1 MSAPSSPAFVTV
13 PTAPVSSTTAPTPS
27 IHRARF
33 EAALTGAG
41 GADRSPV
48 TAWQHHIPEESA
60 IDALAARITTEVLTH
75 DWDWVKVN
83 PRATYLPE
91 AWGNTYDL
99 TDYTGVLPRRTHQ
112 VITSAADL
120 AAIQPVAVAEST
132 SLTDHVRLIERLHGS
147 LGDRPLLPT
156 VFSPLSILLE
166 LAGLPSYASAA
177 TGENDTTAVRT
188 LTRWKAEHPE
198 DLHAALAALTQTLID
213 YLAATRA
220 AGADGV
226 FYAVTGTVHP
236 SITTPELFADL
247 STPYDDAVL
256 AATAGWHIVHTC
268 GEQSDPARFDRP
280 GIHAIHWDQHAV
292 GNPDVDLALKA
303 ATVGGVSH
311 LDAAAND
318 ARAVTEQT
326 ARALALAARAGRT
339 LLLAPACS
347 VPPSVEPETYAALT
361 SALRAASDPW
371 PATSRPA

>member
-33 EAALTGAG
+33 EAALTGAV

-147 LGDRPLLPT
+147 LGDRLLLPT

-236 SITTPELFADL
+236 SITTPELFAQL

-256 AATAGWHIVHTC
+256 AAAAGWHIVHTC
-268 GEQSDPARFDRP
+268 GAQSDPARFDRP
-280 GIHAIHWDQHAV
+280 GVHAIHWDQHAA
-292 GNPDVDLALKA
+292 GNPDVDLRLTA

-311 LDAAAND
+311 LDAADND
-318 ARAVTEQT
+318 QEQVTQQT
-326 ARALALAARAGRT
+326 LRALSLSAESGRR

-347 VPPSVEPETYAALT
+347 VPPSVEAETYAALT
-361 SALRAASDPW
+361 SALRAASEPW
-371 PATSRPA
+371 PATSSPA